1 DLDFLARSTRA
12 SVGLLAELAQP
23 IRTGYPQTPG
33 ELHGRWLTY
42 RSLFNRLDAVRLS
55 WPGQADAAGY
65 NIYRTTTTRADYVK
79 LNELPVAGTSF
90 TDDEVVWESHS
101 SVEQPYYYVLT
112 AVGPTGLESNRSRE
126 IIPAEAWVSSSSS
139 VRPISPLVLRG
150 FR

>member
-1 DLDFLARSTRA
+1 MARSTRA
-12 SVGLLAELAQP
+12 SAGLLAELAQT
-23 IRTGYPQTPG
+23 IRTGHPRTPG
-33 ELHGRWLTY
+33 ELHGRWVTW

-65 NIYRTTTTRADYVK
+65 NIYRTTTTHVDYVK
-79 LNELPVAGTSF
+79 INEVPVAGTSF
-90 TDDEVVWESHS
+90 TDDTVVWESHS

-126 IIPAEAWVSSSSS
+126 IIPAEAWVSPSSS
-139 VRPISPLVLRG
+139 VLAISPLVLRG